1 MQPGPSA
8 GRLTVLSKMSSFQS
22 RQTET
27 RLQEGERQST
37 ANKTA
42 RDYMTSVDVNDG
54 QSERRTRGRPSR
66 AKPIKR
72 IAPNCSVVMK
82 SSIRILAKFQS
93 THAVLAP
100 RLPTVRWLTAHHMH
114 YTIKHACLMSIIN
127 RVMLFTNTEWT
138 TLRMSSP
145 SLTWLPILSTFTS
158 VFGQIDTISY
168 DQRSSVL
175 NQTFRNNEPLYVTLN
190 YPRTVSLT
198 LIRPCLE
205 EFYIRL
211 PIPCANKE
219 ATLIFFIAA
228 SNSLR

>member
-1 MQPGPSA
+1 MIGIMGHFGCYSSCPTFVIQAKCDIKCRQIQGCPTPTPGDRLSCRFSFQPLSSTPDSTNQKARRDLQLLNDVCFVRVELKTHRDMQPGPSA

-127 RVMLFTNTEWT
+127 RVMLFTNTE
-138 TLRMSSP
+138 
-145 SLTWLPILSTFTS
+145 
-158 VFGQIDTISY
+158 
-168 DQRSSVL
+168 
-175 NQTFRNNEPLYVTLN
+175 
-190 YPRTVSLT
+190 
-198 LIRPCLE
+198 
-205 EFYIRL
+205 
-211 PIPCANKE
+211 
-219 ATLIFFIAA
+219 
-228 SNSLR
+228 